1 MTMVLIYLLVL
12 LPRPLFYPF
21 NSSTRRS
28 KLRVRYPVLC
38 SLYLQHSPV
47 CPRAEARRLHLQT
60 GQSCPMLSCATR
72 QIRRQ
77 CRDVCFVAS
86 EGPKQLEW
94 LGADQ
99 QMLRRD
105 CNHLDHR
112 HPLEEEN
119 STRDGRDEESPAMV
133 KETAYSTSKTPRNV
147 TAVAR
152 LHLENLSCTLKS

>member
-1 MTMVLIYLLVL
+1 MVLIYPLVL
-12 LPRPLFYPF
+12 IPRPLLYPF
-21 NSSTRRS
+21 SSSTRHS
-28 KLRVRYPVLC
+28 KLRVRYPVQC

-47 CPRAEARRLHLQT
+47 CLRAEVRRPHLQT
-60 GQSCPMLSCATR
+60 EQSCPTLSFATR
-72 QIRRQ
+72 QIQRQRR
-77 CRDVCFVAS
+77 DACFVAS

-119 STRDGRDEESPAMV
+119 STRDGRDEGFPAME
-133 KETAYSTSKTPRNV
+133 KEITYSISKTPRSV

-152 LHLENLSCTLKS
+152 LHLENLSCTSMS

>member
-12 LPRPLFYPF
+12 LPRPSFYPF

-47 CPRAEARRLHLQT
+47 CPRAEVRRPHLQT
-60 GQSCPMLSCATR
+60 GQSCLMLSCATR

-77 CRDVCFVAS
+77 RRDACFVAS
-86 EGPKQLEW
+86 GGLKQLEW

-105 CNHLDHR
+105 CNHLDR

-119 STRDGRDEESPAMV
+119 STRDGRDEGSPAME
-133 KETAYSTSKTPRNV
+133 KEITYSTSKTPRNV

-152 LHLENLSCTLKS
+152 LHLENLSCTSVS